1 MFKSLPGNPPGYRS
15 EVDVVRGDIILL
27 ETGDVVPA
35 DLRLITAAD
44 LRLGPWMVSFYG
56 KTIGKP

>member
-1 MFKSLPGNPPGYRS
+1 MMMMMMMKGMNPYGRCSFTGDES

-35 DLRLITAAD
+35 DLRLITASDLHLGIDAD
-44 LRLGPWMVSFYG
+44 A
-56 KTIGKP
+56 